1 MSMTKVVSFIELD
14 VPVCSLT
21 CGTAPCGATPTT
33 ASECFNSRKT
43 CIDLDELGVPV
54 NYTEATTILR
64 FGYPDATDKSG
75 IDCIPSLKS
84 IQYRPQKISLA
95 EDLGVRASVT
105 ITLSDHPDAET
116 CGAGDPYWETR
127 GYNPFEQGTFWG
139 KFRARFPYMQGRE
152 LRYYQGTEGQE
163 LAGMDVRT
171 FIVDKISGPSLDGKI
186 LITAKDVLKLADDD
200 KAQCPLISSGRLSA
214 SLTSTATSFTLS
226 PSGVGNA
233 EYPTSG
239 YVTIGGR
246 EICSFT
252 RSGDTMTIVRA
263 RFSTDA
269 ETHEESDIVQLC
281 KNFFT
286 SAGEGLDPADIIYDL
301 LVNYAA
307 VDPSWITIS
316 DWKAKTADFIGRLY
330 YSLVAEPTS
339 VRDLL
344 IELIE
349 QCGIIIFSDDVSR
362 QIRLD
367 VVREVVTAER
377 MLTDADVM
385 AGSFSVSDQ
394 PDKRLSQ
401 VWAYY
406 GQRNPLLK
414 LDDTT
419 NYSSAVAI
427 IDEDAETAYGLPS
440 IKKIYSRW
448 MPRGNRPA
456 AIDLGYRL
464 LSRFRDAPR
473 LFEFDIFRRQFD
485 VTLMIAMAGRYD
497 ITSWPLQLATGA
509 RGTAKVQVTQL
520 NPGDAVLGCKGE
532 ELLWHV
538 YPEEVALPQTVI
550 FDQDAI
556 DINLRAEYDKSYPA
570 PESGST
576 VRFVIE
582 ADVVIGSLS
591 TSTYALSAG
600 TWPAGVS
607 VILENKG
614 YIVGR
619 GGAGG
624 YGDRDWSG
632 QGQKG
637 GNALY
642 TRWPITLTNA
652 GIIST
657 GGGGGG
663 AGGDLPSDYSN
674 RAGGGGG
681 GGGAG
686 YVYAPGGGSDNGN
699 PGQYGSLLYGG
710 AGGDGKKLDDSD
722 RTGVGG
728 RGGSLNQT
736 GARGGRSYN
745 DDGTDYNGAYGG
757 PPGDYAVDGNSYITW
772 TALGDVRGARVN

>member
-1 MSMTKVVSFIELD
+1 
-14 VPVCSLT
+14 
-21 CGTAPCGATPTT
+21 
-33 ASECFNSRKT
+33 
-43 CIDLDELGVPV
+43 
-54 NYTEATTILR
+54 
-64 FGYPDATDKSG
+64 
-75 IDCIPSLKS
+75 
-84 IQYRPQKISLA
+84 
-95 EDLGVRASVT
+95 
-105 ITLSDHPDAET
+105 
-116 CGAGDPYWETR
+116 
-127 GYNPFEQGTFWG
+127 
-139 KFRARFPYMQGRE
+139 
-152 LRYYQGTEGQE
+152 
-163 LAGMDVRT
+163 
-171 FIVDKISGPSLDGKI
+171 
-186 LITAKDVLKLADDD
+186 
-200 KAQCPLISSGRLSA
+200 
-214 SLTSTATSFTLS
+214 
-226 PSGVGNA
+226 
-233 EYPTSG
+233 
-239 YVTIGGR
+239 
-246 EICSFT
+246 
-252 RSGDTMTIVRA
+252 MTIVRA

-520 NPGDAVLGCKGE
+520 NSGDAVLGCKGE

-550 FDQDAI
+550 FDQDAF

-663 AGGDLPSDYSN
+663 AGGYLPSDYSN

-710 AGGDGKKLDDSD
+710 AGGDGKKLDDTD

-745 DDGTDYNGAYGG
+745 DDGKDYDGAYGG
-757 PPGDYAVDGNSYITW
+757 PPGDYAVNGNSYITW